1 MYQYFFEI
9 LSKSLITTLW
19 RGLTWCIQGMVLNTS
34 TQFVLLRENWFAT
47 GTTPPPPLPFPTVE
61 RSRPSP
67 LSVESF
73 WEWTTKTWQR
83 LTILQQCLSNLLGD
97 NLQTASTTL
106 LIFILFSIEYW
117 MVYREPGF
125 LAVVWFGSPLRQLLV
140 PNSQSSC
147 LSQVE
152 LTDGKGC
159 VRSQTYDVG
168 KPDSL

>member
-1 MYQYFFEI
+1 MHSAAEI
-9 LSKSLITTLW
+9 ISFDPNPTTAKKAW
-19 RGLTWCIQGMVLNTS
+19 PSSSC
-34 TQFVLLRENWFAT
+34 LLYDS
-47 GTTPPPPLPFPTVE
+47 PPPPSLLNVFE
-61 RSRPSP
+61 NGR
-67 LSVESF
+67 
-73 WEWTTKTWQR
+73 TTKTWLR

-106 LIFILFSIEYW
+106 LIFMLFSIEYW

-159 VRSQTYDVG
+159 VRSQTYDG
-168 KPDSL
+168 EKAWSFINHKSFNTTYLLFSFCHW